1 MPYRIIEENV
11 KGIQGFEGRRE
22 QDSKQQTVFASLFAI
37 APVQE
42 RTSGQM
48 ADAISDM
55 QKNERRLI
63 LLWIQ
68 GQFIQ
73 YMKMEKIFIF
83 TQNMLVVLV
92 IHLRR
97 LIT

>member
-1 MPYRIIEENV
+1 MLCHIAGLKRLGVIYRILEEREN
-11 KGIQGFEGRRE
+11 KRANGRC
-22 QDSKQQTVFASLFAI
+22 DIGYA
-37 APVQE
+37 
-42 RTSGQM
+42 
-48 ADAISDM
+48 
-55 QKNERRLI
+55 KNERRLI

>member
-55 QKNERRLI
+55 RK
-63 LLWIQ
+63 
-68 GQFIQ
+68 
-73 YMKMEKIFIF
+73 K
-83 TQNMLVVLV
+83 
-92 IHLRR
+92 
-97 LIT
+97 